1 MAGRYPSEWLDELR
15 RANDIVQVV
24 SEHVSLRRSGRGF
37 VGLCPFH
44 QEKTPSF
51 HVHPERQFF
60 HCFGCG
66 AGGDVIR
73 FVMLI
78 RGLSFQEAVG
88 WLAERGGL
96 PLPGAGAGE
105 VRQERERRELLEVH
119 KWAAGFFRQTL
130 WSEAGQQCRAY
141 LSVRGIHR
149 ETAERFLLGYAPP
162 TPNALLL
169 AARRAGVPVA
179 LLVRAGLVYM
189 GRQGQAVD
197 RFRGRLIFPICDLT
211 GQVIAFG
218 GRLIDVQA
226 ADTAA
231 AGMVA
236 AGTAPIGAAARTR
249 MAEAAPKYL
258 NSPETPIYR
267 KGRQLYGLHLAR
279 ESLRRLGSAVVV
291 EGYMDCISL
300 VQAGVENVVA
310 SLGTALTPVQV
321 SLLLRYAPVV
331 TIAYD
336 ADTAGEVATGRGL
349 ELLEQAGLQV
359 RVAVWPP
366 GKDPDDVARQDPV
379 EARERLAR
387 ALPIWDYRFSRLI
400 GPTAATDPE
409 ARRQTVRRVAEALA
423 RVSGAAERE
432 VLVQQAAGLLALPPT
447 SLAQQVDE
455 LRRRQRLPGLPGAH
469 RSKSGS
475 RQHTNGDDPAQTS
488 PEQAVRSEHRPAEME
503 TSLLAWICQHP
514 EEGRPLI
521 NQLNAA
527 WFKVPAYR
535 RLVEALQEWGG
546 VDPVLAGKAGEEL
559 AAWAEAFASN
569 TRRSLE
575 GPPAGSPGDAADD
588 GGRNGGGGRSGSG
601 NGVTATGSRSADWET
616 GQELLWRVQAQAEI
630 AIIANFEQ
638 ELRDWERM
646 LPPRLSGLNRL
657 VLRYKQMVA
666 NSAPGKVVE
675 RGAQPKWFERG
686 ERE

>member
-1 MAGRYPSEWLDELR
+1 VAGRYPSEWLDELR

-119 KWAAGFFRQTL
+119 KWAAGFFRQAL

-141 LSVRGIHR
+141 LAVRGIHR
-149 ETAERFLLGYAPP
+149 ETAERFLLGYAPQ
-162 TPNALLL
+162 TPNALQL

-197 RFRGRLIFPICDLT
+197 RFRGRLIFPIFDLT

-218 GRLIDVQA
+218 GRLIDVEA

-236 AGTAPIGAAARTR
+236 TGTAPIGAAARARTT
-249 MAEAAPKYL
+249 EAAPKYL

-321 SLLLRYAPVV
+321 SLLRRYAPAV

-366 GKDPDDVARQDPV
+366 GKDPDDVAR
-379 EARERLAR
+379 EAPAEAKERLAQ

-400 GPTAATDPE
+400 GPMAATDPE

-469 RSKSGS
+469 RSKSGP

-488 PEQAVRSEHRPAEME
+488 PEQAVRSGHRPAEME

-546 VDPVLAGKAGEEL
+546 VDPLLAGKAGEEL
-559 AAWAEAFASN
+559 AAWAEALASN
-569 TRRSLE
+569 TRRSME
-575 GPPAGSPGDAADD
+575 GLPAGSPGDADD
-588 GGRNGGGGRSGSG
+588 YGGQRSGGGGRSGSG
-601 NGVTATGSRSADWET
+601 SRVTATGSRSADWET

-630 AIIANFEQ
+630 AIIANLEQ

-675 RGAQPKWFERG
+675 RGA
-686 ERE
+686 